1 MEVSIKGMLLKKL
14 GGCGLD
20 SSISGQVQVSGL
32 CENGEEFS
40 ANVKQGY
47 SWLSEQPWAVQE
59 RIPATKLIN

>member
-47 SWLSEQPWAVQE
+47 S
-59 RIPATKLIN
+59 